1 MSIFLIRVIRV
12 IRGKIHIMKSM
23 TGFGRGVVQE
33 TEFAVT
39 VELKTVNNRFLDISL
54 RLSGEMQA
62 LESTIKRQIG
72 NRLSRG
78 RVEVNLTYERTTEIN
93 YELNRPMITGFLA
106 AMREMQKEFSL
117 SGEPDLNVIARL
129 PNVLLPKKDDLSEE
143 FIVGVERALN
153 AALDDLERMR
163 ENEGEMLRNELN
175 FRLSEIENRLPKIE
189 SESETVAEE
198 YRARLTKKISDF
210 LAKSDSQIEI
220 DQGRLAQEVAF
231 LADRSDISE
240 EIQRLKS
247 HIEHFRQI
255 MSEEK
260 EVGKRL
266 DFLTQELNREANT
279 IASKTGNLA
288 IKENALAI
296 KSEIEKIRE
305 QVQNVE

>member
-1 MSIFLIRVIRV
+1 
-12 IRGKIHIMKSM
+12 MKSM

-39 VELKTVNNRFLDISL
+39 IELKTVNNRFLDISL
-54 RLSGEMQA
+54 RLSGEMQS
-62 LESTIKRQIG
+62 LESTVKRQIG

-78 RVEVNLTYERTTEIN
+78 RVDVNLNYERTTEIN
-93 YELNRPMITGFLA
+93 YELNRPMITGYLA
-106 AMREMQKEFSL
+106 AIKQMQTEFSL
-117 SGEPDLNVIARL
+117 GGEPDLNVIARL
-129 PNVLLPKKDDLSEE
+129 PNVLLPKKDELSEE
-143 FIVGVERALN
+143 FIVGVEKALTT
-153 AALDDLERMR
+153 ALDDLERMR

-175 FRLSEIENRLPKIE
+175 FRLSEIENRLPTIE
-189 SESETVAEE
+189 TESATVAEE
-198 YRARLTKKISDF
+198 YRVRLTKKISDF
-210 LAKSDSQIEI
+210 LAKSDSQIEL
-220 DQGRLAQEVAF
+220 DQGRLAQEVAY

-240 EIQRLKS
+240 EIQRLTS

-279 IASKTGNLA
+279 IASKTTNL
-288 IKENALAI
+288 IVKENALAI